1 MKNIPVSKL
10 VPGMIT
16 AADVYEDN
24 QKLVLPKGVV
34 LTDKTI
40 TRLEFYSILS
50 IKVEDEMAEDSAL
63 DNEQPLSFSTRVRNS
78 AVFQKFS
85 KKYEED
91 IKLFSREI
99 NQMVRE
105 NKKIDVDV
113 LLANT
118 LSLLETE
125 NGDYLNVFDML
136 SNMRGYDDQTYA
148 HSLNVALLSNV
159 LAKWLRFSP
168 EDQKMAAICGLFHD
182 IGKLLIPEEIL
193 KKPSSLTKEEYQ
205 EIKTHTLKGFH
216 ILEDMGMNYTVC
228 QTALMHH
235 ERHDGSGYPLGMKG
249 DQIPAFSALIGI
261 ADVYDAMTS
270 ARIYR
275 GPLCPFHALGMME
288 DEGLQKYSPKYIITF
303 LENAVNTYLLY
314 SVRLNTGAEGQI
326 VYVNKNKLSRPTIK
340 VGSNY
345 IDLSSRPKLSIAQI
359 I

>member
-1 MKNIPVSKL
+1 MKSVPISKL
-10 VPGMIT
+10 VPGMVT

-24 QKLVLPKGVV
+24 QKLVLPKGIV

-40 TRLEFYSILS
+40 TRLEFYSIFS
-50 IKVEDEMAEDSAL
+50 IKVEDEIAVDAVP
-63 DNEQPLSFSTRVRNS
+63 DNEPQLSFSTRVRNS
-78 AVFQKFS
+78 TAFQKFS
-85 KKYEED
+85 KQYED
-91 IKLFSREI
+91 DVDLFSHEL

-105 NKKIDVDV
+105 NKKIDVDA
-113 LLANT
+113 LYSNT
-118 LSLLETE
+118 LSLLEAE
-125 NGDYLNVFDML
+125 DGSYLNVFDML
-136 SNMRGYDDQTYA
+136 SNMRSFDDLTYA
-148 HSLNVALLSNV
+148 HSMNVALLSNV

-168 EDQKMAAICGLFHD
+168 EDQKMATICGLFHD

-193 KKPSSLTKEEYQ
+193 KKPSALSKEEYQ

-216 ILEDMGMNYTVC
+216 ILEDMGMDYTIC

-235 ERHDGSGYPLGMKG
+235 ERHDGSGYPLGMKS
-249 DQIPAFSALIGI
+249 DQIPKFSALIGI

-275 GPLCPFHALGMME
+275 GPLCPFRALSMME

-314 SVRLNTGAEGQI
+314 SVRLNNGAEGEI

-340 VGSNY
+340 VGTNY
-345 IDLSSRPKLSIAQI
+345 IDLSTHPGLSIEQI

>member
-1 MKNIPVSKL
+1 MKNVPVSKL

-16 AADVYEDN
+16 AADIFEDT

-50 IKVEDEMAEDSAL
+50 IKVEDEMAADSVL

-78 AVFQKFS
+78 AVFQKFAR
-85 KKYEED
+85 KYEED
-91 IKLFSREI
+91 IELLSREI

-105 NKKIDVDV
+105 NKKIDVDM

-125 NGDYLNVFDML
+125 DGGYLNVFDML

-159 LAKWLRFSP
+159 LAKWMRFSP

-216 ILEDMGMNYTVC
+216 ILEDTGMNHTVC

-275 GPLCPFHALGMME
+275 GPLCPFHALAVME
-288 DEGLQKYSPKYIITF
+288 DEGLQKYSPKYITKF

-314 SVRLNTGAEGQI
+314 SVRLNNGAEGQI
-326 VYVNKNKLSRPTIK
+326 VYVNKSKLSRPTIK
-340 VGSNY
+340 VKSNY
-345 IDLSSRPKLSIAQI
+345 IDLSVRPKLSIAQI